1 MPAHR
6 AHSPADADR
15 TRKLYSILSG
25 DMCTVKEKW
34 SRVVG
39 SGVVRTG
46 LIEEW
51 AMQVSGRKSL
61 PGHKSKVGTFLAH

>member
-6 AHSPADADR
+6 AHSLADADR

-34 SRVVG
+34 SRVVR

>member
-1 MPAHR
+1 
-6 AHSPADADR
+6 
-15 TRKLYSILSG
+15 
-25 DMCTVKEKW
+25 MCTVKEKW